1 MKRLLFAT
9 VYALTITASSY
20 AGYIWGWYDGFTYQS
35 IIAGLAETKV
45 SVSAAKSL
53 RLEDPELALELLES
67 NISWMDMSLT
77 DAADSVPPEEKGNF
91 DIVMR
96 HLAEYRAAY
105 GTTPRIDP

>member
-1 MKRLLFAT
+1 MKRLLFAL
-9 VYALTITASSY
+9 VYALTIVASSY

-35 IIAGLAETKV
+35 ILAGLAETKV

-53 RLEDPELALELLES
+53 RLQDPALALELLES
-67 NISWMDMSLT
+67 NISWMDRALT
-77 DAADSVPPEEKGNF
+77 DVADVVPPEEQGNF

-105 GTTPRIDP
+105 GQAVRVDH

>member
-1 MKRLLFAT
+1 MKRLLFALM
-9 VYALTITASSY
+9 YALTIIASSY
-20 AGYIWGWYDGFTYQS
+20 GGYIWGWYEGFTYQS
-35 IIAGLAETKV
+35 ILAGLAETKV

-67 NISWMDMSLT
+67 NITWMDMSLN
-77 DAADSVPPEEKGNF
+77 DVADRVPAEEQGNF

-105 GTTPRIDP
+105 GTAPRIDP